1 MAGLNGRDVKV
12 AFTRATA
19 WGTPAS
25 VTKQINLKSLDGF
38 QAKPGVVVDESFNQS
53 FVGQGEMGD
62 YEPSTPEL
70 QMDLRYDG
78 SGPLLIAAAMG
89 SRGGAGRRVLG
100 RGHVARGLQPCAD
113 AGHRPDEVL
122 HVRGG
127 LRRVRRGHELHP
139 RAPHGQ
145 AQGVQHQRGRE
156 RQDGLSVPIVAGKA
170 VYTSAVNTNSTVHAA
185 AVDPLANRV
194 FRKQGVFR
202 VNLQS
207 AGSLAAG
214 DALQVK
220 EVVIG
225 TSRPLA
231 DADHVFGLDY
241 IIEPDDDGWS
251 EFPVELVFPRMNT
264 ANANS
269 LVIAWPSGTHLKADM
284 TFTGNYIN
292 STTQYGMLF
301 QFPAL
306 QISEWDA
313 PLTGHNQIRP
323 TAKAVARLATA
334 APTGMAFTQ
343 PLQSDDH
350 EHELAPTCWRSAG
363 HPAGAAGSSA
373 PTSR

>member
-12 AFTRATA
+12 AFTRAVT

-38 QAKPGVVVDESFNQS
+38 QAKPGIVVDESFNQR
-53 FVGQGEMGD
+53 FIGQGEVGD

-89 SRGGAGRRVLG
+89 SAAAPVVVTSVAAGSLVAYSHVLTLATDLTKFYTFAVDYGGAGAGTNFVL
-100 RGHVARGLQPCAD
+100 
-113 AGHRPDEVL
+113 
-122 HVRGG
+122 
-127 LRRVRRGHELHP
+127 ELP
-139 RAPHGQ
+139 TAKPKAFSISVGEN
-145 AQGVQHQRGRE
+145 GKM
-156 RQDGLSVPIVAGKA
+156 GLSVPLVAGKA
-170 VYTSAVNTNSTVHAA
+170 VYSSAVNTNSTVHAA

-207 AGSLAAG
+207 AGSLVAG

-220 EVVIG
+220 EIVLG

-241 IIEPDDDGWS
+241 IIEPDDDGWA
-251 EFPVELVFPRMNT
+251 EFTLELVFPRMNT

-269 LVIAWPSGTHLKADM
+269 LVVAWPAGTHLKADA

-292 STTQYGMLF
+292 SVTQYGMLF

-306 QISEWDA
+306 QITEWDA

-323 TAKAVARLATA
+323 TAKCVARLATA
-334 APTGMAFTQ
+334 APTNMAFTD
-343 PLQSDDH
+343 PLRITVVNMNSANL
-350 EHELAPTCWRSAG
+350 LA
-363 HPAGAAGSSA
+363 
-373 PTSR
+373 